1 LTDGAANTS
10 LHRKISASSSWSRQ
24 PRLVRWAAIE
34 AAQQLRRDSLLHQR
48 REQIAERRN
57 SRKIAEVAV
66 ARRIITLTDYGMRD
80 GHIRCL
86 EPAA

>member
-1 LTDGAANTS
+1 MTPKHHESDTIV
-10 LHRKISASSSWSRQ
+10 HRGRITKQGS
-24 PRLVRWAAIE
+24 RLVRWAAIE

-57 SRKIAEVAV
+57 NRKIAKVAI
-66 ARRIITLTDYGMRD
+66 ARRIITLTYYGLRD